1 MFQAILELNVKE
13 LHAPPISAHVT
24 EKCIFV
30 YRRDG
35 DWGDWGGAHEQQ

>member
-1 MFQAILELNVKE
+1 
-13 LHAPPISAHVT
+13 VT

-35 DWGDWGGAHEQQ
+35 DWGDWGGAHEQQWSVRNELWS